1 LSKIEM
7 RGGIMAEPFPGR
19 VGEDV
24 YIRYAGLLAQSGAD
38 KMYLHLGYGDQWND
52 VNDYEMKHSDQG
64 WETRVKITRAGP
76 LNFCFKDRAD
86 NWDNNN
92 GHNWTYQID
101 PNRFR

>member
-1 LSKIEM
+1 
-7 RGGIMAEPFPGR
+7 
-19 VGEDV
+19 
-24 YIRYAGLLAQSGAD
+24 
-38 KMYLHLGYGDQWND
+38 MYLHLGYGDQWND
-52 VNDYEMKHSDQG
+52 VHDYEMKHSDQG
-64 WETRVKITRAGP
+64 WEANVKINRAGQ